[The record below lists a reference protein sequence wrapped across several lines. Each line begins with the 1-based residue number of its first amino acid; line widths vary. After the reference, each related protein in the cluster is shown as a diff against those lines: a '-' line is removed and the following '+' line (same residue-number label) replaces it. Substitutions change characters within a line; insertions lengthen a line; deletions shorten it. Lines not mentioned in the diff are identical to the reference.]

1 MAFKTGNFIYIQK
14 DSRQIIFCS
23 TTRYLIEDIKIKLI
37 IAKDLLV
44 SEFFISKYELY
55 NNNNTKKKDFE
66 SSYINDYKDLKQY
79 KRI

>member
-37 IAKDLLV
+37 IVKDLLV